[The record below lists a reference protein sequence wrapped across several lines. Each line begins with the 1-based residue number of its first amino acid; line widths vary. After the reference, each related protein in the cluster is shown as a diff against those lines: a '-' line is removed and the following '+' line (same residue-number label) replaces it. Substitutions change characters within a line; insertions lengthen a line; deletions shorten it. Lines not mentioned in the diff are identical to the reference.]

1 MFLDFFLLLKND
13 GIPVTIKEYLTMLKA
28 LDHGIVEFSV
38 DDFYFL
44 CRTSMIKNEQH
55 LDRFDQLF
63 GLYFKGVEKISDEDF
78 MKIPEDW
85 LIKNYESVLS
95 KEDIDMIK
103 KMGGLNE
110 LLDRLKEVMEKQK
123 KRHEGGNK
131 WIGTGGTSPF
141 GAYGI
146 NPAGVRIG
154 QKESRHRTAVKVW
167 DKREFKDLDDSV
179 ELQTRNM
186 KMALKRL
193 RALTREGIKEEI
205 DIDKTIDK
213 TSKNAGYLDLE
224 YVPTKKNNIK
234 VLIFFDI
241 GGSMDAHIELCS
253 RLFSAAKYEFKHLE
267 FYYFHN
273 CIYERVWKDNIRRW
287 EEQIPTYEVLHKYN
301 SDYKCIIVGDAS
313 MSPWEL
319 LYENGSVEHS
329 NPEAGFT
336 WLQRIKEKYPY
347 YVWLNP
353 VPDEDWKW
361 TESIDMVR
369 DFFDDRMFPLTLH
382 GIQDAV
388 RALKDKNYKLQN
400 V

>member
-1 MFLDFFLLLKND
+1 
-13 GIPVTIKEYLTMLKA
+13 
-28 LDHGIVEFSV
+28 
-38 DDFYFL
+38 
-44 CRTSMIKNEQH
+44 
-55 LDRFDQLF
+55 
-63 GLYFKGVEKISDEDF
+63 
-78 MKIPEDW
+78 
-85 LIKNYESVLS
+85 
-95 KEDIDMIK
+95 MIK